1 MRTRL
6 IAALLA
12 LLLAAGGTM
21 ALIAYVRGAD
31 ARALEGT
38 RTVNVLVATQSI
50 PRNTPA
56 KSLVGLVEAKALPE
70 MAVLPDRVTSLD
82 QLADQVALTELLPG
96 EQLVRARFA
105 DAATARSLQ
114 DSGLPEGMQEVT
126 VLLEPQRA
134 IGGHVAAGDTVG
146 VFLSFGDPES
156 THLKFQKVL
165 VTRVQ
170 AAPMVKAGGEDVDA
184 AAADTG
190 PGPLP
195 SGNYL
200 VSLAV
205 NAAMAERVVF
215 ASEFGTIWLS
225 NEPLNADESGTS
237 VVNRESVYK

>member
-12 LLLAAGGTM
+12 LLLAAGGTA

-56 KSLVGLVEAKALPE
+56 KALVGLVAVKALPE

-82 QLADQVALTELLPG
+82 QLADQVALTELVPG

-105 DAATARSLQ
+105 DVATARSQ
-114 DSGLPEGMQEVT
+114 QSSGLPEGMQEVT

-134 IGGHVAAGDTVG
+134 IGGHIAAGDTVG
-146 VFLSFGDPES
+146 VFLSFGEPES

-165 VTRVQ
+165 ITRVQ
-170 AAPMVKAGGEDVDA
+170 AAPLPNEGAEGADAAVVDA
-184 AAADTG
+184 G
-190 PGPLP
+190 PAPLP

-205 NAAMAERVVF
+205 NAPMAERIVF

-225 NEPLNADESGTS
+225 NEPLNADESGAS
-237 VVNRESVYK
+237 IVNRESVYR

>member
-6 IAALLA
+6 AAALLA
-12 LLLAAGGTM
+12 LLLAAGGTV

-38 RTVNVLVATQSI
+38 RTVNVLVATQAI

-56 KSLVGLVEAKALPE
+56 KSLVGLVAVKALPE

-82 QLADQVALTELLPG
+82 QLGDQVALTELLPG
-96 EQLVRARFA
+96 EQLVHARFA
-105 DAATARSLQ
+105 DVATARSRQ
-114 DSGLPEGMQEVT
+114 DSGLPEGTQEVT

-134 IGGHVAAGDTVG
+134 IGGHIAAGDTVG
-146 VFLSFGDPES
+146 VFLSFAEPES
-156 THLKFQKVL
+156 THVKFHKVL

-170 AAPMVKAGGEDVDA
+170 AAPMAKAGGEETA
-184 AAADTG
+184 SAAADAG
-190 PGPLP
+190 PAPLP

-205 NAAMAERVVF
+205 NAPMAERIVF

-225 NEPLNADESGTS
+225 SEPLNADESGAS

>member
-6 IAALLA
+6 IAAVLA
-12 LLLAAGGTM
+12 LLLAAGGTV

-38 RTVNVLVATQSI
+38 RTVNVLVATQAI

-56 KSLVGLVEAKALPE
+56 KSLVGLVAVKALPE
-70 MAVLPDRVTSLD
+70 VAVLPDRVTSLD

-105 DAATARSLQ
+105 DVVTARSQ
-114 DSGLPEGMQEVT
+114 QSSGLPEGMQEVT

-134 IGGHVAAGDTVG
+134 IGGHIAAGDTVG
-146 VFLSFGDPES
+146 VFLSFEEPES

-165 VTRVQ
+165 ITRVQ
-170 AAPMVKAGGEDVDA
+170 AAPLPNVGSEGADAAVVDA
-184 AAADTG
+184 G
-190 PGPLP
+190 PAPLP

-205 NAAMAERVVF
+205 NASMAERIVF

-225 NEPLNADESGTS
+225 NEPLNADESGAS
-237 VVNRESVYK
+237 IVNRESVYR